1 MDNMNDLKNDSF
13 NTGDSP
19 YLSSKGKFTR
29 DEADDCYCYM
39 SDLCE
44 FGIIRG

>member
-1 MDNMNDLKNDSF
+1 MNDLKNDSF

-19 YLSSKGKFTR
+19 YLSSKGKFTE
-29 DEADDCYCYM
+29 DEAYNCYYYM

-44 FGIIRG
+44 VGIIRV